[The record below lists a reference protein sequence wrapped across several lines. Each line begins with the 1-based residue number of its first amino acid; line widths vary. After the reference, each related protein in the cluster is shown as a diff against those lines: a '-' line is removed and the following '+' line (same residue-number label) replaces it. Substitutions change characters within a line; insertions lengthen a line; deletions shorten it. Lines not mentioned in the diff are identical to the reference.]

1 MHVLSIT
8 EQDRTTS
15 RRHFLRVG
23 TLGLGGLTLSNLLA
37 SQAAAGTQ
45 KLTSDKSV
53 IFLFLHG
60 GPSQTETFD
69 PKMTAPAGV
78 RSCTGEI
85 ATSLPGVTFG
95 STFERL
101 ATLADQ
107 FSVVRS
113 YKTGNGNHDIK
124 PIVSTAS
131 AGANVG
137 SLYARVAGTNDAA
150 TGMPKNALLFPR
162 AVDSSTMPGITQFG
176 NFSSSGQLGSA
187 YAPFV
192 PGAGGNLQ
200 EDMRLSLSRTRL
212 DDRQSLLKGLDRI
225 RQDVDSNGSLEGLNR
240 FQQQAFDT
248 IVGGVADAFDLT
260 KEDARTIE
268 RFDTAPLVRPEQI
281 SKAWKNYPRYV
292 DNAKSLGKLLLLAR
306 RLCEAGC
313 GFVTVTTNFVWD
325 MHADVNN
332 ATIEEGMDYMGR
344 PLDHAL
350 SAFVEDLAARG
361 LTDKIMLVATGE
373 MGRTP
378 KVNARGGR
386 DHWGGIAPLFVY
398 GGGLNMGQ
406 VIGQS
411 TADAGAPATAP
422 QSNANLISTIMHTL
436 FDVGE
441 LRTATGVPQDI
452 ARIITG
458 SEPIPGLM

>member
-1 MHVLSIT
+1 
-8 EQDRTTS
+8 
-15 RRHFLRVG
+15 
-23 TLGLGGLTLSNLLA
+23 
-37 SQAAAGTQ
+37 
-45 KLTSDKSV
+45 
-53 IFLFLHG
+53 
-60 GPSQTETFD
+60 
-69 PKMTAPAGV
+69 
-78 RSCTGEI
+78 
-85 ATSLPGVTFG
+85 
-95 STFERL
+95 
-101 ATLADQ
+101 
-107 FSVVRS
+107 
-113 YKTGNGNHDIK
+113 
-124 PIVSTAS
+124 
-131 AGANVG
+131 
-137 SLYARVAGTNDAA
+137 
-150 TGMPKNALLFPR
+150 
-162 AVDSSTMPGITQFG
+162 
-176 NFSSSGQLGSA
+176 
-187 YAPFV
+187 
-192 PGAGGNLQ
+192 
-200 EDMRLSLSRTRL
+200 
-212 DDRQSLLKGLDRI
+212 
-225 RQDVDSNGSLEGLNR
+225 
-240 FQQQAFDT
+240 
-248 IVGGVADAFDLT
+248 
-260 KEDARTIE
+260 
-268 RFDTAPLVRPEQI
+268 
-281 SKAWKNYPRYV
+281 
-292 DNAKSLGKLLLLAR
+292 
-306 RLCEAGC
+306 GC

-458 SEPIPGLM
+458 SEPIPGFM